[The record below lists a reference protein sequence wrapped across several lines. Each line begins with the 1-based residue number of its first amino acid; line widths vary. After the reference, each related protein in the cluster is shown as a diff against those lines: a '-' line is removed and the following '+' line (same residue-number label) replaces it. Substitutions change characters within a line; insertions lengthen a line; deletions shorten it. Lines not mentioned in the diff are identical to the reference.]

1 MAEQG
6 VDGKIAISRVKTGAG
21 CLLVAAVLGAVGC
34 ASSEK
39 SLGYELVA
47 VSAAG
52 GVIRAVEAFQLRE
65 GTWAWQV
72 TLGDD
77 VGQSIER
84 SREPTDEYDAAWVE
98 TEDNGRREYWAHDDD
113 GNLVLTAVVEPADR
127 AITFF
132 KPPMIIV
139 YAELAPDGPREQKVN
154 MRVMDLARPKR
165 MKHHGVATRTVQYM
179 DDQLI
184 RTPLGTMPA
193 KRIEITFRADL
204 GLARAEN
211 ATTLLVYPPFGV
223 VVERREDRVI
233 FMGLPLR
240 HRDQTLVLRRMPKDG
255 GEQPVEEVLRWRE
268 RDQIRQLKEPDRRHI
283 PDTSRF
289 GDAESAELGRSQPE

>member
-1 MAEQG
+1 MAHG
-6 VDGKIAISRVKTGAG
+6 SSKTT
-21 CLLVAAVLGAVGC
+21 LSIAVLMTVTGC
-34 ASSEK
+34 ASSAKE
-39 SLGYELVA
+39 LGYELVA
-47 VSAAG
+47 VSAAS
-52 GVIRAVEAFQLRE
+52 GVIRAAESLQLRQ

-77 VGQSIER
+77 VGRSIER

-98 TEDNGRREYWAHDDD
+98 TEDNGRREYWAHDND
-113 GNLVLTAVVEPADR
+113 GNLVLRVVVEPADR

-132 KPPMIIV
+132 EPPMIIA
-139 YAELAPDGPREQKVN
+139 YRELAPDGPREQKVN

-184 RTPLGTMPA
+184 STPLGTMPA

-204 GLARAEN
+204 GIARAEN
-211 ATTLLVYPPFGV
+211 VTTLLVYPPFGV

-233 FMGLPLR
+233 FMGVRLR
-240 HRDQTLVLRRMPKDG
+240 HRDQTLVLRRMP
-255 GEQPVEEVLRWRE
+255 
-268 RDQIRQLKEPDRRHI
+268 
-283 PDTSRF
+283 TS
-289 GDAESAELGRSQPE
+289 